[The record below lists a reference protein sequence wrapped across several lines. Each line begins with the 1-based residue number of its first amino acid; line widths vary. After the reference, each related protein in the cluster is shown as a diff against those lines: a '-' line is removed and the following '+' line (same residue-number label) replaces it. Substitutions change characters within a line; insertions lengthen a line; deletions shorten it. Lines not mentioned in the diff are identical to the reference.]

1 MRPVTSDEAVIS
13 VAAVPW
19 TQALPLGA
27 TENASPRT
35 AGSLLVSGSKVSV
48 RVPWVRLIAPLLLV
62 VVVLVAGVVIFAA
75 RMGSPSDG
83 TVVMLSDRV
92 PVAALQL
99 SAVLD
104 SSSGLRSGDIIVS
117 LDGVPVDR
125 GDRLRVRHFGDVV
138 TYGVLRDGKP
148 AEVSVTLGPWP
159 AREWALRNWPA
170 ATLALSLLI
179 LGVQV
184 FRRRPIDPAARTLLA
199 IGPLGSVGILSVMLG
214 GQAVDLIGGH
224 DLLWLVVGEV
234 CLAGMWTAWLLFM
247 IVFPEPLGG
256 IRVRHWTAL
265 CVAVLVVTYGGYL
278 LAVIPQSSTSALAQ
292 WRAMA
297 VSLAPGYL
305 FPLLILLGVVARFW
319 VTRGTP
325 AGPYLGWVLGAFA
338 LCSLLYY
345 FVWQLPVAVRGEP
358 LVSWEFVPLVGLPC
372 SLTLGGAVLR
382 FGLFDIKAVA
392 GRSLVYAMLTV
403 GVAVGY
409 VAIVA
414 ALGSLVTTGPLL
426 APSLLATVVL
436 AMLVHPLKDRLQR
449 AVSRMLYGSR
459 AEPSRA
465 LSQLGH
471 ELETAAAASAV
482 LPTVAGTVAAALRI
496 PYVAI
501 ELCAADGTVLRRAE
515 VGSSHAAASVTLP
528 AVAGGEL
535 VGRLL
540 VTPRPPAREFA
551 NSELRLL
558 TDLARQAAPA
568 LQALQLTVELQHSR
582 ERLVRTRAEERRRLQ
597 RDLHDGIGPSLA
609 GLTMQTG
616 AARALLDSGAAAPAS
631 AALAEI
637 ERQLTECAADLR
649 QLLMALRSPL
659 LDSLGL
665 VGALRYQA
673 KRFGVEE
680 GPSIAVSAPPDLPAL
695 PAAVEET
702 ALAIA
707 SEAMTNVAK
716 HAHASHCTVSITINE
731 ALEVRVIDNGCG
743 IAAAPPIGI
752 GLHSM
757 HQRAADLGGSVRV
770 SPLSAGGTKVLASL
784 PLVAP

>member
-1 MRPVTSDEAVIS
+1 VL
-13 VAAVPW
+13 W
-19 TQALPLGA
+19 TRALRLGS
-27 TENASPRT
+27 TEENAALRT
-35 AGSLLVSGSKVSV
+35 AVSLLVFGRSVTV
-48 RVPWVRLIAPLLLV
+48 RVPWVRLVAPLLLV
-62 VVVLVAGVVIFAA
+62 VVVLAVSVVIIAA
-75 RMGSPSDG
+75 RMGSPSDA
-83 TVVMLSDRV
+83 TVVVLSDRV
-92 PVAALQL
+92 PAAALQL

-138 TYGVLRDGKP
+138 TYGVLREGKP
-148 AEVSVTLGPWP
+148 VEIPVTLGPWP
-159 AREWALRNWPA
+159 AREWAQRNWPA
-170 ATLALSLLI
+170 AALALSLLI

-184 FRRRPIDPAARTLLA
+184 FRRRPTDPAARTLLA
-199 IGPLGSVGILSVMLG
+199 IGPLATVGILSFALG

-224 DLLWLVVGEV
+224 DLLWLAAGEV
-234 CLAGMWTAWLLFM
+234 CLAGMWAAWLLFM

-256 IRVRHWTAL
+256 IRVRRWTAL
-265 CVAVLVVTYGGYL
+265 CVAALVITYGGYL
-278 LAVIPQSSTSALAQ
+278 LAFIPHSSTFALTQ

-297 VSLAPGYL
+297 VSLVPGYL
-305 FPLLILLGVVARFW
+305 FSLLILLGVVARFW
-319 VTRGTP
+319 VTRGTS
-325 AGPYLGWVLGAFA
+325 AGPYLGWVLGVFAFS
-338 LCSLLYY
+338 SLLYHL
-345 FVWQLPVAVRGEP
+345 VWQLPVAVRGEP
-358 LVSWEFVPLVGLPC
+358 LVSWEFVPLAALPC
-372 SLTLGGAVLR
+372 SFTLGGAVLR

-392 GRSLVYAMLTV
+392 GRSMVYAMLTA

-409 VAIVA
+409 VAIIA

-426 APSLLATVVL
+426 APPLLATVVL
-436 AMLVHPLKDRLQR
+436 AMLVQPLKDRLQR

-459 AEPSRA
+459 DEPYRA

-471 ELETAAAASAV
+471 QLETAAAAGAV
-482 LPTVAGTVAAALRI
+482 LPTVAAAVAAALRM
-496 PYVAI
+496 PYAAV
-501 ELCAADGTVLRRAE
+501 ELCATDGTTLRRAE
-515 VGSSHAAASVTLP
+515 VGSPHAAASVTLP

-551 NSELRLL
+551 DSELRLL
-558 TDLARQAAPA
+558 TDLARQTAPA
-568 LQALQLTVELQHSR
+568 LQALQLTVELRHSR
-582 ERLVRTRAEERRRLQ
+582 ERLLRARAEERRRLQ

-616 AARALLDSGAAAPAS
+616 AARALLDSGATAPAS
-631 AALAEI
+631 DALAEI

-673 KRFGVEE
+673 KRLDAEKRPNITVTT
-680 GPSIAVSAPPDLPAL
+680 PPNLPAL
-695 PAAVEET
+695 PAAVEEA

-707 SEAMTNVAK
+707 SEAMTNVVR
-716 HAHASHCTVSITINE
+716 HAHARRCTVSITINE
-731 ALEVRVIDNGCG
+731 TLEVRVVDDGCG
-743 IAAAPPIGI
+743 IAAAPPTGI

-757 HQRAADLGGSVRV
+757 RQRAVDLGGSVRV
-770 SPLSAGGTKVLASL
+770 SPLRAGGTEVLASL
-784 PLVAP
+784 PLTPP